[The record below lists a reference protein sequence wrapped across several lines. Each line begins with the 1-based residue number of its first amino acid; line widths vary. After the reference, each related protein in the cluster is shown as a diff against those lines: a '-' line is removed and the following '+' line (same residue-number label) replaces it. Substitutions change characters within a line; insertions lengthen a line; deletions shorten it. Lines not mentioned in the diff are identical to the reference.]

1 LSDLKDLFGEEASFV
16 FVKEPEHSR
25 RVLLGFQKKYG
36 IETNEFFTFYRTF
49 GVTPV
54 KIDAKEL
61 ASWEHHFEI
70 FKMAGGDVWS
80 LTAATATAIA
90 AEAFDLQDGGG
101 FTLQTGNAGRR

>member
-16 FVKEPEHSR
+16 FVKEPEYSQQ
-25 RVLLGFQKKYG
+25 VLLGFQKKYG
-36 IETNEFFTFYRTF
+36 IETNEFFTFYRTS

-61 ASWEHHFEI
+61 ASWEYHFEI

-80 LTAATATAIA
+80 LTTST
-90 AEAFDLQDGGG
+90 ERSLVFR
-101 FTLQTGNAGRR
+101 TGRLHPTNR